1 MSYSGCGV
9 QWATLHS
16 TRFPVLKRL
25 IDVEGGDVAAQ
36 AVLDNVLQGGL
47 QPRKASR
54 RVHQDPTRA
63 GCVTRLQTSRH
74 GIAQVLVMPIAAVAE
89 VAVVVVVVVVAVRGN
104 NYLRGLLET
113 FLVLLLLDVVGLV
126 DDLRLLLLHLPS
138 LSPLRFLHLR
148 ASLLLLTRLP
158 LGGLALDF
166 MLSSPS
172 LTSSHPFLSKY
183 ITKSKFQ
190 Y

>member
-1 MSYSGCGV
+1 M
-9 QWATLHS
+9 ATY
-16 TRFPVLKRL
+16 
-25 IDVEGGDVAAQ
+25 I
-36 AVLDNVLQGGL
+36 VLDNVLQGGL
-47 QPRKASR
+47 QPRKAAR
-54 RVHQDPTRA
+54 RVHQDSTRA

-89 VAVVVVVVVVAVRGN
+89 VVVVVVVVAVRGN
-104 NYLRGLLET
+104 NYLRGLWET

-126 DDLRLLLLHLPS
+126 DDLRLLLLHLPP
-138 LSPLRFLHLR
+138 LPPLRFLHFR
-148 ASLLLLTRLP
+148 ASLLLLTGLP

>member
-1 MSYSGCGV
+1 MSYSGGGV

-47 QPRKASR
+47 QPRKAAR
-54 RVHQDPTRA
+54 GVHQDPTRA

-89 VAVVVVVVVVAVRGN
+89 VVVVVVVVVVVAVRGN
-104 NYLRGLLET
+104 NYLRGLWET

-126 DDLRLLLLHLPS
+126 DDLRLLLFHLPS
-138 LSPLRFLHLR
+138 LPPLLWLLHLR
-148 ASLLLLTRLP
+148 ASLLLLPRLP

-172 LTSSHPFLSKY
+172 LAP
-183 ITKSKFQ
+183 
-190 Y
+190 